1 MIFYKMNKLDEK
13 AVIKYK
19 FAEKELSTKAIH
31 DDMVVALMNK
41 NAPSYATVNR

>member
-1 MIFYKMNKLDEK
+1 MNKLDEK

-19 FAEKELSTKAIH
+19 FAEKELSTKAIIH